1 MFKSLIKFLEEA
13 RGELKKVSW
22 PTREQVW
29 ESTVVVIVSVIVISI
44 FLGIV
49 DIFFSWLIK
58 VVIGR

>member
-29 ESTVVVIVSVIVISI
+29 ESTVVVIFSVIVISI